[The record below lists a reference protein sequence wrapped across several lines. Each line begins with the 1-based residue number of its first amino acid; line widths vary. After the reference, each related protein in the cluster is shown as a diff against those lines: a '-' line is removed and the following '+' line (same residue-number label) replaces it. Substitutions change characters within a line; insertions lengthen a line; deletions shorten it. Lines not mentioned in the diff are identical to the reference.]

1 MLTEFFIK
9 LAFSLSHV
17 RAFAFVTLNEMDKIF
32 GFAG

>member
-9 LAFSLSHV
+9 LAFSLSDV
-17 RAFAFVTLNEMDKIF
+17 RAFAIVTLNEMVQIF

>member
-9 LAFSLSHV
+9 LAFSLSDV
-17 RAFAFVTLNEMDKIF
+17 LEFAIVTLNEMVKIF